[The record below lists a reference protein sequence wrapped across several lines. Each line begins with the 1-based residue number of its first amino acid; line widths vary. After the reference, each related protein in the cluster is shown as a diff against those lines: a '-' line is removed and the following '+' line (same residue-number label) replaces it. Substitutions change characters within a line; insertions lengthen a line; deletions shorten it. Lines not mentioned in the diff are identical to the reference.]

1 MQQDEDRNN
10 LVLIAEDEDTNFFV
24 LDLFIRKSFN
34 LKTIRV
40 INGVEAV
47 ETYKN
52 HPEITLV
59 LMDIKMPVMNGLEA
73 TKCIRSQNRSDAK
86 TVPIIAMTAN
96 AFDEDV
102 QQSKSAGMNAHLAK
116 PINPLLLFSTLKEHI
131 GKNKN

>member
-10 LVLIAEDEDTNFFV
+10 LILIAEDEDTNFFV

-59 LMDIKMPVMNGLEA
+59 LMDIKMPVMDGIEA
-73 TKCIRSQNRSDAK
+73 TRRIKAINPDIP
-86 TVPIIAMTAN
+86 VIAITAY
-96 AFDEDV
+96 ALAGDEQKLRKAGFDEYISKPV
-102 QQSKSAGMNAHLAK
+102 QKRE
-116 PINPLLLFSTLKEHI
+116 LLRKVNNILGLSE
-131 GKNKN
+131 

>member
-10 LVLIAEDEDTNFFV
+10 MVLIAEDEDTNFFV

-59 LMDIKMPVMNGLEA
+59 LMDIKMPVMDGIEA
-73 TKCIRSQNRSDAK
+73 TKRIKAINPDIP
-86 TVPIIAMTAN
+86 VIAITAY
-96 AFDEDV
+96 ALAGDEQKLRKAGFDEYISKPV
-102 QQSKSAGMNAHLAK
+102 QKRELLRKVNKILGLA
-116 PINPLLLFSTLKEHI
+116 E
-131 GKNKN
+131 

>member
-59 LMDIKMPVMNGLEA
+59 LMDIKMPVMDGIEA
-73 TKCIRSQNRSDAK
+73 TKRIKAINPDIP
-86 TVPIIAMTAN
+86 VIAITAY
-96 AFDEDV
+96 ALAGDEQKLRKAGFDEYISKPV
-102 QQSKSAGMNAHLAK
+102 QKRELLRKVNKILGLA
-116 PINPLLLFSTLKEHI
+116 E
-131 GKNKN
+131 